1 MNMMIPFLITLGALL
16 LTFFINYRLRS
27 TVTLLEGATQA
38 LAQKLEES
46 DFDAKIALFNIPGN
60 ILTAL
65 KVCEMAVDELDR
77 NMARTLI
84 KEFVVVEEALFEEL
98 CEDALDSEATNKVLT
113 DIETKAADKFEEL
126 LEAVE
131 WTPEN

>member
-77 NMARTLI
+77 DMARTLI
-84 KEFVVVEEALFEEL
+84 KEFVVAEEALFEEL
-98 CEDALDSEATNKVLT
+98 CEDALDPEATNKVFT